1 MNVPRK
7 KPEVLVAWPES
18 ADEML
23 RALQSYARLRSAYPH
38 TKFELVLFCHTV
50 PQGEVEAVLSSEQS
64 GAAAGDLLA
73 RYLDAFD

>member
-23 RALQSYARLRSAYPH
+23 CALKSYARLRSAYPH

-50 PQGEVEAVLSSEQS
+50 PQGEVEAVLNSERS
-64 GAAAGDLLA
+64 TAAAGDLLA